1 MAQNDSPKP
10 DIFNLANRQGKFD
23 RVDSKFRS
31 WISTEA
37 EAKFPPEENRYVLY
51 ISLVCPWA
59 QRANIVRTLKGLE
72 DIIQLVVLDYELFP
86 EGWSFTGR
94 LGTDAKDPIY
104 GFTRL
109 SQLYLK
115 ADPEYKG
122 RYTVPTLWD
131 TKHSTI
137 VSNESAEII
146 RMLYS
151 SFDQFLP
158 ADLREAN
165 KANGG
170 LFPTHLRTEIEEMN
184 DWIYHTINNG
194 VYKAGFATKQEVYE
208 ENCLAVFASLDRVE
222 ELLADSE
229 GNYLLGKEL
238 TEADVRLFPTIV
250 RFDTAYHNLFKCNLK
265 MVRHDY
271 PHVNEWMKR
280 LYYDKSEVTR
290 GAFRSTTNF
299 DQIKKGYAL
308 TPRNNLVPLGPAP
321 DILPLDECPGD
332 AAKEV

>member
-1 MAQNDSPKP
+1 M
-10 DIFNLANRQGKFD
+10 
-23 RVDSKFRS
+23 
-31 WISTEA
+31 
-37 EAKFPPEENRYVLY
+37 
-51 ISLVCPWA
+51 
-59 QRANIVRTLKGLE
+59 
-72 DIIQLVVLDYELFP
+72 IQ
-86 EGWSFTGR
+86 
-94 LGTDAKDPIY
+94 
-104 GFTRL
+104 
-109 SQLYLK
+109 
-115 ADPEYKG
+115 
-122 RYTVPTLWD
+122 TLWD

-170 LFPTHLRTEIEEMN
+170 LFPTHLRTEIEGMN

-222 ELLADSE
+222 ELLANSE

-265 MVRHDY
+265 MVRHEY

-299 DQIKKGYAL
+299 DQVSQQDEELQKC
-308 TPRNNLVPLGPAP
+308 TLGTRGTYLRVHS
-321 DILPLDECPGD
+321 DQEGLCVD
-332 AAKEV
+332 AEE